1 MATKIVPLNEK
12 ILVKRIRLGQQDRW
26 RHSPSRQR
34 QGKNLAKGR
43 SSKSGERQVARRG
56 KRSQFQ
62 VKAGNRVLFTSYA
75 GSEVEVD
82 GEEYL
87 IMTEDDILAVVD

>member
-12 ILVKRIRLGQQDRW
+12 ILVKRMEAESKTTGGILLPENAKEKPREGKVISLG
-26 RHSPSRQR
+26 S
-34 QGKNLAKGR
+34 GKLLEG
-43 SSKSGERQVARRG
+43 G

-75 GSEVEVD
+75 GSEVNVD
-82 GEEYL
+82 GEELL
-87 IMTEDDILAVVD
+87 IMTEDDILAIVD